1 MRAFYSKCLVIA
13 GLFMVGSGLS
23 LATESAPQHDQQ
35 SIEIL
40 AQAKKGPHRRPP
52 GKRPNRG
59 QAVQGE
65 RVRIQVMVVHA
76 TSGPNFMDPSLK
88 RWAKRLRHFS
98 YSSYR
103 LIDRQR
109 VAMVPGGERKL
120 KVLDNVYVQVKLLDK
135 TERGA
140 QLRVR
145 MFRNNQQL
153 VSTRVRVNRNG
164 SIIMAGLNH
173 GDGTLF
179 LPITVAY

>member
-1 MRAFYSKCLVIA
+1 MRAFFSKCWIVV
-13 GLFMVGSGLS
+13 GLLFGGSGFVM
-23 LATESAPQHDQQ
+23 AKDTAPESSQP
-35 SIEIL
+35 SVELL

-76 TSGPNFMDPSLK
+76 TSGPRFMDPALK

-109 VAMVPGGERKL
+109 VAMAPGGERKL
-120 KVLDNVYVQVKLLDK
+120 KVLDNVYVQVKLLEK

-140 QLRVR
+140 HLRVR